1 MEHARI
7 DGHGGLLACAGS
19 GALPPALRAQLARRP
34 SASLFEELAWFD
46 LIERSCDEPGAKPL
60 VIASRDGGMVSM
72 LREEAT
78 ASAPRLRS
86 WTNFYSC
93 DYAPLL
99 GSMAWPAQ
107 AHAFA
112 SALAAR
118 RPRVATLALDSMRA
132 DRVDVDALARA
143 LRAQGWPTRLRDQP
157 PNRFADV
164 AGLSWKDYLAA
175 RDGGLRAT
183 IARAERRFLRQPGA
197 SLRIARDGWDA
208 EAALAEYLDVHLRSW
223 KKPEP
228 HPGFVPGLV
237 RLLARSGRL
246 RLGVAAISG
255 RAVAAQLWILDGRKA
270 TIAKLAHDEAAR
282 RLSPGTVL
290 TAHMMR
296 AALDA
301 GEVDEVDLGRGDDPY
316 KRLWLPRARPVR
328 ALVACNPATPA
339 GLAAAARH
347 MLPPLLRRMAGRAS

>member
-1 MEHARI
+1 MDARI
-7 DGHGGLLACAGS
+7 AGQDGLLSCAGS
-19 GALPPALRAQLARRP
+19 AALPGGLRAQLSRRP
-34 SASLFEELAWFD
+34 PASLFEELAWFD
-46 LIERSCDEPGAKPL
+46 LIEQSCAEPGARPV
-60 VIASRDGGMVSM
+60 VIASRDGGMVAM
-72 LREEAT
+72 LHEEAAT
-78 ASAPRLRS
+78 RATRLRS

-99 GSMAWPAQ
+99 GTMSWPAQ
-107 AHAFA
+107 AEAFA
-112 SALAAR
+112 AALAAR

-132 DRVDVDALARA
+132 DRVDVDALAQA
-143 LRAQGWPTRLRDQP
+143 LRAQGWPVRIRDQP
-157 PNRFADV
+157 PNRFEHV
-164 AGLSWKDYLAA
+164 AGLTWKDYLAA
-175 RDGGLRAT
+175 RDGDLRTT

-223 KKPEP
+223 KRPEP
-228 HPGFVPGLV
+228 HPRFVPGLV

-246 RLGVAAISG
+246 RLGVASIAG
-255 RAVAAQLWILDGRKA
+255 RAIAAQLWILDGRRA

-296 AALDA
+296 TALEA

-347 MLPPLLRRMAGRAS
+347 LLPPLLRRMAGRAS

>member
-1 MEHARI
+1 MEHGRI

-19 GALPPALRAQLARRP
+19 GALPAALRAQLARRP

-46 LIERSCDEPGAKPL
+46 LIERSCEEPGAKPL

-78 ASAPRLRS
+78 ASAPRIRS

-132 DRVDVDALARA
+132 DRVDIDALARA
-143 LRAQGWPTRLRDQP
+143 LRAQGWPTRVRDQP

-164 AGLSWKDYLAA
+164 AGRSWKDYLAA
-175 RDGGLRAT
+175 RDGSLRAT

-208 EAALAEYLDVHLRSW
+208 EAALAEYLDVHMRSW

-347 MLPPLLRRMAGRAS
+347 MLPLLLRRMAGRAS

>member
-164 AGLSWKDYLAA
+164 TGLSWKDYLAA

-228 HPGFVPGLV
+228 HPGFIPGLV

-347 MLPPLLRRMAGRAS
+347 MLPPLLRRMAGRGS